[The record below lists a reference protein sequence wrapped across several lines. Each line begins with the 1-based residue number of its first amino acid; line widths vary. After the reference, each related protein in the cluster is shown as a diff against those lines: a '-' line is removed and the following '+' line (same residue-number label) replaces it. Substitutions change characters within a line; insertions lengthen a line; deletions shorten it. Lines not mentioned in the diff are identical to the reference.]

1 LSCHI
6 WRKISLNK
14 SELLIHFTIFV
25 NVNLTGSDL
34 LKRIKYILILAFI
47 LSVDGYSQ
55 DPTFSQFYA
64 NPLYLAPSFAGA
76 TQEYRLGM
84 NYRNQWPSIPG
95 VFNTYSISFDKAMPN
110 FNSGI
115 GVLAT
120 YDVAGSGDLS
130 TTNIGLLYS
139 YDFNINKQWH
149 IRPGVNFKF
158 YYLGLDIYKLI
169 FNSQIT
175 GSGTSP
181 SLYPP
186 PFENVADV
194 DFATSALVYNDRIW
208 GGFTLDHLLLPK
220 TSFYGND
227 SNVPVKFNLFGG
239 IQVLKKTRLRV
250 KLQEVL
256 SIAMN
261 FQRQAKFYQ
270 TDIGLYYYK
279 DPLIFGLWYRGIPL
293 VTSQAGDAI
302 IGLVGIKTSQL
313 HIGYSYDFTIS
324 NLIGSSGGAHEVS
337 LVYEFTSFTFGS
349 QRKKIRAI
357 PCPEF

>member
-1 LSCHI
+1 M
-6 WRKISLNK
+6 
-14 SELLIHFTIFV
+14 
-25 NVNLTGSDL
+25 
-34 LKRIKYILILAFI
+34 KRNIYLFI
-47 LSVDGYSQ
+47 LSFLILTDSFGQ

-76 TQEYRLGM
+76 TPEYRFSL
-84 NYRNQWPSIPG
+84 NYRNQWPAVPG
-95 VFNTYSISFDKAMPN
+95 VFNTYSIAFDKAMPN

-139 YDFNINKQWH
+139 YDFNINEQWH

-158 YYLGLDIYKLI
+158 YYLGLDIYKLV

-186 PFENVADV
+186 PFDNVADV
-194 DFATSALVYNDRIW
+194 DFATSALAYNDRAW
-208 GGFTLDHLLLPK
+208 AGFTLDHLLTPK
-220 TSFYGND
+220 TSFYGD
-227 SNVPVKFNLFGG
+227 DATVPVKFNMFGG
-239 IQVLKKTRLRV
+239 MQILKKTRLRQ
-250 KLQEVL
+250 KMQEVL
-256 SIAMN
+256 SVAMN
-261 FQRQAKFYQ
+261 FQKQGKFYQ
-270 TDIGLYYYK
+270 SDLGLYYYK
-279 DPLIFGLWYRGIPL
+279 APLIFGVWYRGIPF

-302 IGLVGIKTSQL
+302 IGLLGIKTDQL

-324 NLIGSSGGAHEVS
+324 NLIGSTGGAHEIS
-337 LVYEFTSFTFGS
+337 IVYEFNNLSLG
-349 QRKKIRAI
+349 QMKKRYRAI

>member
-1 LSCHI
+1 LVK
-6 WRKISLNK
+6 KIIYLF
-14 SELLIHFTIFV
+14 LLFSIFAESS
-25 NVNLTGSDL
+25 G
-34 LKRIKYILILAFI
+34 
-47 LSVDGYSQ
+47 Q

-64 NPLYLAPSFAGA
+64 NPLYLSPSFTGA
-76 TQEYRLGM
+76 TQEYRFGI
-84 NYRNQWPSIPG
+84 NYRNQWPAVPG
-95 VFNTYSISFDKAMPN
+95 VFHTYSISFDKALTS

-139 YDFNINKQWH
+139 YDFNINKEWH

-158 YYLGLDIYKLI
+158 YYLGLDISKLV

-181 SLYPP
+181 SVTPP
-186 PFENVADV
+186 PFDNVADV

-220 TSFYGND
+220 TSFYGNEAY
-227 SNVPVKFNLFGG
+227 VPIKFNMYGG
-239 IQVLKKTRLRV
+239 MQIIKHTRLRQ

-256 SIAMN
+256 SVAIN
-261 FQRQAKFYQ
+261 FQKQEKYYQ
-270 TDIGLYYYK
+270 SDIGLYYYK

-293 VTSQAGDAI
+293 LTSQAGDAI
-302 IGLVGIKTSQL
+302 IGLIGIKTSSL

-324 NLIGSSGGAHEVS
+324 NLIGSTGGAHELS
-337 LVYEFTSFTFGS
+337 LVYEFNNLSLG
-349 QRKKIRAI
+349 QRNKRIRAI

>member
-1 LSCHI
+1 MQ
-6 WRKISLNK
+6 
-14 SELLIHFTIFV
+14 FTIFV
-25 NVNLTGSDL
+25 GVNLTGSIL
-34 LKRIKYILILAFI
+34 VKRIIYLLILSFI
-47 LSVDGYSQ
+47 IFTDSFGQ

-76 TQEYRLGM
+76 TPQYRLGM
-84 NYRNQWPSIPG
+84 TFRDQWPSVPG
-95 VFNTYSISFDKAMPN
+95 VFQTYSISFDKAMPS

-139 YDFNINKQWH
+139 YDFNVNKDWH

-158 YYLGLDIYKLI
+158 YYLGLDIAKLI

-175 GSGTSP
+175 GSGTTP
-181 SLYPP
+181 SVNPP
-186 PFENVADV
+186 PFNNVADV

-208 GGFTLDHLLLPK
+208 GGFTFDHLLKPK

-227 SNVPVKFNLFGG
+227 ATVPMKFNLFGG
-239 IQVLKKTRLRV
+239 FQVLRNTRLMQ
-250 KLQEVL
+250 KMQEVL
-256 SIAMN
+256 SVAMN
-261 FQRQAKFYQ
+261 FQKQGKFYQ
-270 TDIGLYYYK
+270 SDIGLYYYK
-279 DPLIFGLWYRGIPL
+279 DPLIFGIWYRGIPL

-302 IGLVGIKTSQL
+302 IGLIGIKTNQL
-313 HIGYSYDFTIS
+313 RIGYSYDFTIS
-324 NLIGSSGGAHEVS
+324 SLISSTGGAHEVS
-337 LVYEFTSFTFGS
+337 LTYEFNNLSFGQ
-349 QRKKIRAI
+349 QRKRIKAI

>member
-1 LSCHI
+1 M
-6 WRKISLNK
+6 
-14 SELLIHFTIFV
+14 
-25 NVNLTGSDL
+25 
-34 LKRIKYILILAFI
+34 KRIIYFVGLSFI
-47 LSVDGYSQ
+47 IVTDSFGQ

-64 NPLYLAPSFAGA
+64 NPLYLSPSFAGA
-76 TQEYRLGM
+76 TNEYRLAV
-84 NYRNQWPSIPG
+84 NYRDQWPAVPG

-120 YDVAGSGDLS
+120 YDVAGSGNLS

-139 YDFNINKQWH
+139 YDFNINKEWH

-158 YYLGLDIYKLI
+158 YYLGLDIGKLV

-181 SLYPP
+181 SVTPP
-186 PFENVADV
+186 PFDNVADI
-194 DFATSALVYNDRIW
+194 DFATSALIYNSRTW
-208 GGFTLDHLLLPK
+208 AGFTLDHLLTPK

-227 SNVPVKFNLFGG
+227 ATLPVKFNFYGG
-239 IQVLKKTRLRV
+239 TQILKQTRLRQ
-250 KLQEVL
+250 KSQEIL
-256 SIAMN
+256 SVAIN
-261 FQRQAKFYQ
+261 FQKQGKFYQ
-270 TDIGLYYYK
+270 SDLGLYFYK
-279 DPLIFGLWYRGIPL
+279 DPIIFGVWYRGIPL

-302 IGLVGIKTSQL
+302 IGLIGIKTKQL

-324 NLIGSSGGAHEVS
+324 SLIGSTGGAHEIS
-337 LVYEFTSFTFGS
+337 LVYEFNNLSLG
-349 QRKKIRAI
+349 QLKKRIRAI